1 MMAQLNREPRGLK
14 MSELSRRLMVTG
26 GNVTGLTDQL
36 VAEGLV
42 VRRGIPGDRRAYNV
56 RLTPKGKRQFDA
68 MAVEHERW
76 VIELLNEIPAEE
88 RAVLFES
95 LGHLKSAIAARLAT
109 TTGSNTCTDTLQPS
123 GPTVP
128 DAATKVRLLTRVYA
142 PDTVTCSIVGLQG
155 KNDLKIRLVR
165 DFPPG
170 TVAAGRGGGPV
181 TMSAYPRPKVGARCG
196 GPAKHAP
203 SL

>member
-1 MMAQLNREPRGLK
+1 MNTIFESQAFGGQATALDDDHASLRLWLRLLTCTATIERHVRERLRVRFDTTLPRFDMMAQLNREPRGLK

-109 TTGSNTCTDTLQPS
+109 TTGS
-123 GPTVP
+123 
-128 DAATKVRLLTRVYA
+128 
-142 PDTVTCSIVGLQG
+142 
-155 KNDLKIRLVR
+155 
-165 DFPPG
+165 
-170 TVAAGRGGGPV
+170 
-181 TMSAYPRPKVGARCG
+181 
-196 GPAKHAP
+196 HA
-203 SL
+203 

>member
-1 MMAQLNREPRGLK
+1 MNTSFESQAFGAQPKALDDDHASLRLWLRLLTCTATIERHVRERLRVRFDTTLPRFDMMAQLNREPRGLK

-109 TTGSNTCTDTLQPS
+109 TTGS
-123 GPTVP
+123 
-128 DAATKVRLLTRVYA
+128 
-142 PDTVTCSIVGLQG
+142 
-155 KNDLKIRLVR
+155 
-165 DFPPG
+165 
-170 TVAAGRGGGPV
+170 
-181 TMSAYPRPKVGARCG
+181 
-196 GPAKHAP
+196 HA
-203 SL
+203 

>member
-1 MMAQLNREPRGLK
+1 VRERLRVRFDTTLPRFDMMAQLNREPRGLK

-109 TTGSNTCTDTLQPS
+109 TTGS
-123 GPTVP
+123 
-128 DAATKVRLLTRVYA
+128 
-142 PDTVTCSIVGLQG
+142 
-155 KNDLKIRLVR
+155 
-165 DFPPG
+165 
-170 TVAAGRGGGPV
+170 
-181 TMSAYPRPKVGARCG
+181 
-196 GPAKHAP
+196 HA
-203 SL
+203 

>member
-1 MMAQLNREPRGLK
+1 MNTIFESQAFGAQALALDDDHASLRLWLRLLTCTATIERHVRERLRVRFDTTLPRFDMMAQLNREPRGLK

-109 TTGSNTCTDTLQPS
+109 TTGSNT
-123 GPTVP
+123 
-128 DAATKVRLLTRVYA
+128 
-142 PDTVTCSIVGLQG
+142 
-155 KNDLKIRLVR
+155 
-165 DFPPG
+165 
-170 TVAAGRGGGPV
+170 
-181 TMSAYPRPKVGARCG
+181 
-196 GPAKHAP
+196 
-203 SL
+203 

>member
-1 MMAQLNREPRGLK
+1 MNTTLETQELGIPAMALDDDHASLRLWLRLLSCTAAIERHVRERLRLRFDTTLPRFDMMAQLNREPRGLK
-14 MSELSRRLMVTG
+14 MSELSRWLMVTG

-95 LGHLKSAIAARLAT
+95 LGHLKSAIAARLAAT
-109 TTGSNTCTDTLQPS
+109 SGS
-123 GPTVP
+123 
-128 DAATKVRLLTRVYA
+128 
-142 PDTVTCSIVGLQG
+142 
-155 KNDLKIRLVR
+155 
-165 DFPPG
+165 
-170 TVAAGRGGGPV
+170 
-181 TMSAYPRPKVGARCG
+181 
-196 GPAKHAP
+196 HA
-203 SL
+203 

>member
-1 MMAQLNREPRGLK
+1 MNTIFESQAFGGQATALDDDHASLRLWLRLLTCTATIERHVRERLRVRFDTTLPRFDMMAQLNREPRGLK

-109 TTGSNTCTDTLQPS
+109 TTGSNT
-123 GPTVP
+123 
-128 DAATKVRLLTRVYA
+128 
-142 PDTVTCSIVGLQG
+142 
-155 KNDLKIRLVR
+155 
-165 DFPPG
+165 
-170 TVAAGRGGGPV
+170 
-181 TMSAYPRPKVGARCG
+181 
-196 GPAKHAP
+196 
-203 SL
+203 

>member
-1 MMAQLNREPRGLK
+1 MNTIFESQAFGVQATALDDDHASLRLWLRLLTCTATIERHVRERLRVRFDTTLPRFDMMAQLNREPRGLK

-109 TTGSNTCTDTLQPS
+109 TTGSNT
-123 GPTVP
+123 
-128 DAATKVRLLTRVYA
+128 
-142 PDTVTCSIVGLQG
+142 
-155 KNDLKIRLVR
+155 
-165 DFPPG
+165 
-170 TVAAGRGGGPV
+170 
-181 TMSAYPRPKVGARCG
+181 
-196 GPAKHAP
+196 
-203 SL
+203 

>member
-1 MMAQLNREPRGLK
+1 MNTTLETQEFGTQTMALDDDHASLRLWLRLLSCTATIERHVRERLRLRFDTTLPRFDMMAQLNREPRGLK

-76 VIELLNEIPAEE
+76 VIDLLNEIPAEE

-95 LGHLKSAIAARLAT
+95 LGHLKSAIAARLAAT
-109 TTGSNTCTDTLQPS
+109 SGS
-123 GPTVP
+123 
-128 DAATKVRLLTRVYA
+128 
-142 PDTVTCSIVGLQG
+142 
-155 KNDLKIRLVR
+155 
-165 DFPPG
+165 
-170 TVAAGRGGGPV
+170 
-181 TMSAYPRPKVGARCG
+181 
-196 GPAKHAP
+196 HA
-203 SL
+203 

>member
-1 MMAQLNREPRGLK
+1 MNTIFESQAFGAQATALDDDHASLRLWLRLLTCTATIERHVRERLRVRFDTTLPRFDMMAQLNREPRGLK
-14 MSELSRRLMVTG
+14 MSDLSRRLMVTG

-109 TTGSNTCTDTLQPS
+109 TTGS
-123 GPTVP
+123 
-128 DAATKVRLLTRVYA
+128 
-142 PDTVTCSIVGLQG
+142 
-155 KNDLKIRLVR
+155 
-165 DFPPG
+165 
-170 TVAAGRGGGPV
+170 
-181 TMSAYPRPKVGARCG
+181 
-196 GPAKHAP
+196 HA
-203 SL
+203 